1 MKRWMT
7 TLGGRRTGTAGPM
20 LLIGTGVAFLA
31 ANMGWVE
38 NVGRYWP
45 LLVILLG
52 GSLLFDRLRG

>member
-1 MKRWMT
+1 
-7 TLGGRRTGTAGPM
+7 M